1 MAMRGAIRGARTRIE
16 PDSFGWGMGVA
27 ALLRH
32 SPLPWREALAAVPL
46 TALPPLGGRDR
57 LSLVAQFAAHQALLQ
72 FAGVSD
78 GACDAA
84 EWAVVQRRGVD
95 ARLVRLTAAAA
106 TDVPPPLTLV
116 QQFAEAVGAPPLDA
130 LRQSWGRPEAV
141 YWEIDQR
148 LRHDAAADL
157 RWMRAAAV
165 GEIASPAP
173 DGVRA
178 LLAARD
184 ARLGYADEACIE
196 SLRLAHDRVLVLG
209 ETPSPLAPLRE
220 IAMGARNDAEIVERI
235 VAAERLIVIVKDFER
250 FDADARRVVGLFA
263 ATGSGVLLMPG
274 GNDLPES
281 RQFIVS
287 PRLTVC
293 TRSRR
298 WLADFVESPAFHA
311 FLDDGVLPPESTALD
326 ALREPA
332 RSLLAALALLGRRVP
347 RALASRFLGQFF
359 FGGTIDDL
367 ATPGIAHVEDDTL
380 VFAADLTHL
389 IPAAS
394 RESLCRVAA
403 GLIEETRFTTDQ
415 EAIGAI
421 RALPRRLLSPKLA
434 ETLAQA
440 LVRRG
445 RYREAREL
453 ASEPLLA
460 LIERRTGEY
469 AQALA

>member
-1 MAMRGAIRGARTRIE
+1 MATRSALRGARIYLE
-16 PDSFGWGMGVA
+16 PAAFGWGVAVA
-27 ALLRH
+27 AVLRH
-32 SPLPWREALAAVPL
+32 STLPWREALDAVPL
-46 TALPPLGGRDR
+46 ADLPPLGGRDR

-95 ARLVRLTAAAA
+95 ARLVRLTASAA
-106 TDVPPPLTLV
+106 TDAPPALTLV

-165 GEIASPAP
+165 GEISSPAP
-173 DGVRA
+173 DGIRA

-184 ARLGYADEACIE
+184 ARLGYADDACID

-220 IAMGARNDAEIVERI
+220 IVLDGRAPGSDAEIVERI
-235 VAAERLIVIVKDFER
+235 VAAEHLIVIVKDFER
-250 FDADARRVVGLFA
+250 FDADARRVVELFA

-274 GNDLPES
+274 GNDVPES

-298 WLADFVESPAFHA
+298 WLREFVTSPAFHA

-332 RSLLAALALLGRRVP
+332 RSLLAALSLLGRRVP
-347 RALASRFLGQFF
+347 SVLASRFLVGGELRLLDQ
-359 FGGTIDDL
+359 FGGDAAKRL
-367 ATPGIAHVEDDTL
+367 A
-380 VFAADLTHL
+380 
-389 IPAAS
+389 
-394 RESLCRVAA
+394 
-403 GLIEETRFTTDQ
+403 
-415 EAIGAI
+415 
-421 RALPRRLLSPKLA
+421 
-434 ETLAQA
+434 
-440 LVRRG
+440 
-445 RYREAREL
+445 
-453 ASEPLLA
+453 
-460 LIERRTGEY
+460 
-469 AQALA
+469 